1 MKNWLIIQASKAKK
15 FGSEK
20 VVTMTLTK
28 LNDLLMT
35 SLLDIVGP
43 EKSLQMVFEGGVQ
56 LGHEFMMELSAHLEP
71 DVGRIPAY
79 GEAAWIMFSGHKPT
93 EQTLEE
99 IEIDGKEAHL
109 YTFTDDDSPW
119 CRDISFPHKF
129 CQFPAGAYQGAAQT
143 WSMLTRD
150 SEYNILSRETKC
162 RAAGDNYCEFQ
173 VYFIPQEIDLTTVKE
188 TYPHLFEEISTGFSV
203 Y

>member
-15 FGSEK
+15 LGSEK

-35 SLLDIVGP
+35 SLLDIAGP
-43 EKSLQMVFEGGVQ
+43 EKSLQTVFEGGVQ

-71 DVGRIPAY
+71 DESRIPAY

-93 EQTLEE
+93 EQNLEN
-99 IEIDGKEAHL
+99 IEIDEKEAFL

-143 WSMLTRD
+143 WSVLTRD
-150 SEYNILSRETKC
+150 GYYNVLSRETKC
-162 RAAGDNYCEFQ
+162 KAVGDDCCEFK
-173 VYFIPQEIDLTTVKE
+173 VFFVPQTIDIARMKE
-188 TYPHLFEEISTGFSV
+188 LYPSLFEEIPTGFSV